1 MVEKRRN
8 LGRGLSALLGEDTS
22 TPPRAG
28 GAQQMDISKLHP
40 GRYQPRRTMGEDE
53 LKDLSQSIR
62 ELGVLQPILV
72 REHPDRAGDY
82 EIIAGERRWR
92 AAQLAQLHEVPV
104 LIKALSNQE
113 TLEVALVENLQRE
126 DLSPLEEAVGL
137 KRLMDEFG
145 HTQEALA
152 QAVGKSRSHVANMLR
167 LLGLPD
173 GVKSL
178 LDDGSLSAGHA
189 RAILGAP
196 DPTAL
201 AREVVAKGLSVRQ
214 TEQLAQRAGQADKPG
229 TATARPA
236 KEKDADTRALETD
249 LSDMLGLR
257 VAIASK
263 GPGGSVTLFY
273 KSLDQLD
280 GLLQKL
286 SGQAAGD

>member
-1 MVEKRRN
+1 MAEKRRN
-8 LGRGLSALLGEDTS
+8 LGRGLSALLGDDTS
-22 TPPRAG
+22 TPARAG

-189 RAILGAP
+189 RALLGAP
-196 DPTAL
+196 DPTTL

-214 TEQLAQRAGQADKPG
+214 TEQLAQRAGQGDRPG

>member
-1 MVEKRRN
+1 MMAEKRRN

-22 TPPRAG
+22 PAQAAG
-28 GAQQMDISKLHP
+28 ARQIAIEKLHP
-40 GRYQPRRTMGEDE
+40 GRYQPRRNMGEAE
-53 LKDLSQSIR
+53 LQDLAQSIR

-72 REHPDRAGDY
+72 REHPDRPGDY

-104 LIKALSNQE
+104 LVKVLSNKE

-137 KRLMDEFG
+137 QRLMDEFG

-152 QAVGKSRSHVANMLR
+152 KAVGKSRSHVANMLR

-173 GVKSL
+173 AVKAMV
-178 LDDGSLSAGHA
+178 DKGELSAGHA
-189 RAILGAP
+189 RALLSATAP
-196 DPTAL
+196 EAL
-201 AREVVAKGLSVRQ
+201 ARQVVEQGLSVRQ
-214 TEQLAQRAGQADKPG
+214 TEQLVQRA
-229 TATARPA
+229 ATAKSSGARRGP

-249 LSDMLGLR
+249 LSDLLGLR
-257 VAIASK
+257 VAIAAR
-263 GPGGSVTLFY
+263 GREGSVTLYY

-280 GLLQKL
+280 GLLQRL
-286 SGQAAGD
+286 SGQAAGE

>member
-1 MVEKRRN
+1 MMAEKRRN

-22 TPPRAG
+22 PAQAG
-28 GAQQMDISKLHP
+28 GARQIAIEKLHP
-40 GRYQPRRTMGEDE
+40 GRYQPRRTMGEAE
-53 LKDLSQSIR
+53 LQDLAQSIR

-72 REHPDRAGDY
+72 REDPDRPGNY

-104 LIKALSNQE
+104 LVKVLSNKE

-137 KRLMDEFG
+137 QRLMDEFG

-152 QAVGKSRSHVANMLR
+152 KAVGKSRSHVANMLR

-173 GVKSL
+173 AVKAMV
-178 LDDGSLSAGHA
+178 DKGDLSAGHA
-189 RAILGAP
+189 RALLSAAAP
-196 DPTAL
+196 EAL
-201 AREVVAKGLSVRQ
+201 ARQVVDQGLSVRQ
-214 TEQLAQRAGQADKPG
+214 TEQLVQRA
-229 TATARPA
+229 ATAKSSGTRRGP

-249 LSDMLGLR
+249 LSDLLGLR
-257 VAIASK
+257 VAIAAK
-263 GPGGSVTLFY
+263 GREGSVTLYY

-280 GLLQKL
+280 GLLQRL
-286 SGQAAGD
+286 SGQAAGE

>member
-1 MVEKRRN
+1 MMAEKRRN

-22 TPPRAG
+22 AERAG
-28 GAQQMDISKLHP
+28 GPRQVGVAKLHP

-53 LKDLSQSIR
+53 LKDLAQSIR
-62 ELGVLQPILV
+62 EMGVLQPILV
-72 REHPDRAGDY
+72 REHPDRSGEF

-104 LIKALSNQE
+104 LVKVLSNKE

-137 KRLMDEFG
+137 QRLMDEFG

-152 QAVGKSRSHVANMLR
+152 RAVGKSRSHVANMLR

-173 GVKSL
+173 AVKAM
-178 LDDGSLSAGHA
+178 LDAGDLSAGHA
-189 RAILGAP
+189 RALLAAP
-196 DPTAL
+196 APEAL
-201 AREVVAKGLSVRQ
+201 AREVAEKGLSVRQ
-214 TEQLAQRAGQADKPG
+214 TEQLVQRAARSPR
-229 TATARPA
+229 TAATRGP
-236 KEKDADTRALETD
+236 KQKDADTRALETD
-249 LSDMLGLR
+249 LSDRLGLR

-263 GPGGSVTLFY
+263 GREGSVTLYY

-280 GLLQKL
+280 GLLQRL

>member
-1 MVEKRRN
+1 MAEKRRN

-22 TPPRAG
+22 SDKGT
-28 GAQQMDISKLHP
+28 GAQTIAVSKLHP
-40 GRYQPRRTMGEDE
+40 GKYQPRRTMAEDE
-53 LKDLSQSIR
+53 LKDLAQSIR

-72 REHPDRAGDY
+72 REHPDKPGDY

-92 AAQLAQLHEVPV
+92 ASQLAQLHEVPV
-104 LIKALSNQE
+104 VIKVLSNQE

-137 KRLMDEFG
+137 QRLVDEFG

-152 QAVGKSRSHVANMLR
+152 KAVGKSRSHVANMLR

-173 GVKSL
+173 AVKTMV
-178 LDDGSLSAGHA
+178 DKGELSAGHA
-189 RAILGAP
+189 RALLSAP
-196 DPTAL
+196 APEAL
-201 AREVVAKGLSVRQ
+201 AREIVAKGLSVRQ
-214 TEQLAQRAGQADKPG
+214 TEQLVQRAAAGAKSQAAKRGP
-229 TATARPA
+229 

-257 VAIASK
+257 VAIAPK
-263 GPGGSVTLFY
+263 GRQGSVTLYY

-280 GLLQKL
+280 GLLQRL
-286 SGQAAGD
+286 SGQAGGD

>member
-1 MVEKRRN
+1 MMAEKRRN

-22 TPPRAG
+22 PAQAG
-28 GAQQMDISKLHP
+28 GARQIAIEKLHP
-40 GRYQPRRTMGEDE
+40 GRYQPRRTMGEAE
-53 LKDLSQSIR
+53 LQDLAQSIR

-72 REHPDRAGDY
+72 REDPDRPGNY

-104 LIKALSNQE
+104 LVKVLSNKE

-137 KRLMDEFG
+137 QRLMDEFG

-152 QAVGKSRSHVANMLR
+152 KAVGKSRSHVANMLR

-173 GVKSL
+173 AVKAMV
-178 LDDGSLSAGHA
+178 DKGDLSAGHA
-189 RAILGAP
+189 RALLSAAAP
-196 DPTAL
+196 EAL
-201 AREVVAKGLSVRQ
+201 ARQVVDQGLSVRQ
-214 TEQLAQRAGQADKPG
+214 TEQLVQRAAAVKSSG
-229 TATARPA
+229 ARRGP

-249 LSDMLGLR
+249 LSDLLGLR
-257 VAIASK
+257 VAIAAK
-263 GPGGSVTLFY
+263 GREGSVTLYY

-280 GLLQKL
+280 GLLQRL
-286 SGQAAGD
+286 SGQAAGE

>member
-1 MVEKRRN
+1 MMAEKRRS

-22 TPPRAG
+22 SERAT
-28 GAQQMDISKLHP
+28 GARQIAVSKLHP
-40 GRYQPRRTMGEDE
+40 GRYQPRRTMGEEE
-53 LKDLSQSIR
+53 LKDLSRSIR

-72 REHPDRAGDY
+72 REHPERAGDY

-104 LIKALSNQE
+104 LIKVLSNKE

-137 KRLMDEFG
+137 QRLMDEFG

-152 QAVGKSRSHVANMLR
+152 KAVGKSRPHVANMLR

-173 GVKSL
+173 AVKAMVDKGL
-178 LDDGSLSAGHA
+178 LSAGHA
-189 RAILGAP
+189 RALLAAAAP
-196 DPTAL
+196 EAL
-201 AREVVAKGLSVRQ
+201 AREVVEKGLSVRQ
-214 TEQLAQRAGQADKPG
+214 TEQLVQRAAAAAKSGGAKRGP
-229 TATARPA
+229 

-263 GPGGSVTLFY
+263 GREGSVTLYY

-280 GLLQKL
+280 GLLQRL
-286 SGQAAGD
+286 SGQAAGE

>member
-1 MVEKRRN
+1 MMAEKRRN

-22 TPPRAG
+22 PAQAG
-28 GAQQMDISKLHP
+28 GARKIAIEKLHP
-40 GRYQPRRTMGEDE
+40 GRYQPRRIMGEAE
-53 LKDLSQSIR
+53 LQDLAQSIR

-72 REHPDRAGDY
+72 REDPDRPGNY

-104 LIKALSNQE
+104 LVKVLSNKE

-137 KRLMDEFG
+137 QRLMDEFG

-152 QAVGKSRSHVANMLR
+152 KAVGKSRSHVANMLR

-173 GVKSL
+173 AVKAMV
-178 LDDGSLSAGHA
+178 DKGELSAGHA
-189 RAILGAP
+189 RALLSAAAP
-196 DPTAL
+196 EAL
-201 AREVVAKGLSVRQ
+201 ARQVVDQGLSVRQ
-214 TEQLAQRAGQADKPG
+214 TEQLVQRA
-229 TATARPA
+229 ATAKSSGARRGP

-249 LSDMLGLR
+249 LSDLLGLR
-257 VAIASK
+257 VAIVAK
-263 GPGGSVTLFY
+263 GREGSVTLYY

-280 GLLQKL
+280 GLLQRL
-286 SGQAAGD
+286 SGQAAGE

>member
-1 MVEKRRN
+1 MMAEKRRN

-22 TPPRAG
+22 PAQAAG
-28 GAQQMDISKLHP
+28 ARQIAIEKLHP
-40 GRYQPRRTMGEDE
+40 GRYQPRRNMGEAE
-53 LKDLSQSIR
+53 LQDLAQSIR

-72 REHPDRAGDY
+72 REHPDRPGDY

-104 LIKALSNQE
+104 LVKVLSNKE

-137 KRLMDEFG
+137 QRLMDEFG

-152 QAVGKSRSHVANMLR
+152 KAVGKSRSHVANMLR

-173 GVKSL
+173 VVKAMV
-178 LDDGSLSAGHA
+178 DKGELSAGHA
-189 RAILGAP
+189 RALLSATAP
-196 DPTAL
+196 EAL
-201 AREVVAKGLSVRQ
+201 ARQVVDQGLSVRQ
-214 TEQLAQRAGQADKPG
+214 TEQLVQRA
-229 TATARPA
+229 ATAKSSGARRGP

-249 LSDMLGLR
+249 LSDLLGLR
-257 VAIASK
+257 VAIAAK
-263 GPGGSVTLFY
+263 GREGSVTLYY

-280 GLLQKL
+280 GLLQRL
-286 SGQAAGD
+286 SGQAAGE

>member
-1 MVEKRRN
+1 MMAEKRRN

-22 TPPRAG
+22 PAQAG
-28 GAQQMDISKLHP
+28 GARQIAIEKLHP
-40 GRYQPRRTMGEDE
+40 GRYQPRRTMGEAE
-53 LKDLSQSIR
+53 LQDLAQSIR

-72 REHPDRAGDY
+72 REDPDRPGNY

-104 LIKALSNQE
+104 LVKVLSNKE

-137 KRLMDEFG
+137 QRLMDEFG

-152 QAVGKSRSHVANMLR
+152 KAVGKSRSHVANMLR

-173 GVKSL
+173 AVKAMV
-178 LDDGSLSAGHA
+178 DKGDLSAGHA
-189 RAILGAP
+189 RALLSAAAP
-196 DPTAL
+196 EAL
-201 AREVVAKGLSVRQ
+201 ARQVVDQGLSVRQ
-214 TEQLAQRAGQADKPG
+214 TEQLVQRAAAAKSSG
-229 TATARPA
+229 TRRGP

-249 LSDMLGLR
+249 LSDLLGLR
-257 VAIASK
+257 VAIAAK
-263 GPGGSVTLFY
+263 GREGSVTLYY

-280 GLLQKL
+280 GLLQRL
-286 SGQAAGD
+286 SGQAAGE

>member
-1 MVEKRRN
+1 MMAEKRRN

-22 TPPRAG
+22 PAQAAG
-28 GAQQMDISKLHP
+28 ARQIAIEKLHP
-40 GRYQPRRTMGEDE
+40 GRYQPRRNMGEAE
-53 LKDLSQSIR
+53 LQDLAQSIR

-72 REHPDRAGDY
+72 REHPDRPGDY

-104 LIKALSNQE
+104 LVKVLSNKE

-137 KRLMDEFG
+137 QRLMDEFG

-152 QAVGKSRSHVANMLR
+152 KAVGKSRSHVANMLR

-173 GVKSL
+173 VVKAMV
-178 LDDGSLSAGHA
+178 DKGELSAGHA
-189 RAILGAP
+189 RALLSATAP
-196 DPTAL
+196 EAL
-201 AREVVAKGLSVRQ
+201 ARQVVDQGLSVRQ
-214 TEQLAQRAGQADKPG
+214 TEQLVQRAAASSAKSGG
-229 TATARPA
+229 ARRGP

-249 LSDMLGLR
+249 LSDLLGLR
-257 VAIASK
+257 VAIAAK
-263 GPGGSVTLFY
+263 GREGSVTLYY

-280 GLLQKL
+280 GLLQRL
-286 SGQAAGD
+286 SGQAAGE

>member
-1 MVEKRRN
+1 MMAEKRRN

-22 TPPRAG
+22 PAQAG
-28 GAQQMDISKLHP
+28 GARKIAIEKLHP
-40 GRYQPRRTMGEDE
+40 GRYQPRRIMGEAE
-53 LKDLSQSIR
+53 LQDLAQSIR

-72 REHPDRAGDY
+72 REDPDRPGNY

-104 LIKALSNQE
+104 LVKVLSNKE

-137 KRLMDEFG
+137 QRLMDEFG

-152 QAVGKSRSHVANMLR
+152 KAVGKSRSHVANMLR

-173 GVKSL
+173 AVKAMV
-178 LDDGSLSAGHA
+178 DKGELSAGHA
-189 RAILGAP
+189 RALLSAAAP
-196 DPTAL
+196 EAL
-201 AREVVAKGLSVRQ
+201 ARQVVDQGLSVRQ
-214 TEQLAQRAGQADKPG
+214 TEQLVQRA
-229 TATARPA
+229 ATAKSSGARRGP

-249 LSDMLGLR
+249 LSDLLGLR
-257 VAIASK
+257 VAIAAK
-263 GPGGSVTLFY
+263 GREGSVTLYY

-280 GLLQKL
+280 GLLQRL
-286 SGQAAGD
+286 SGQAAGE

>member
-1 MVEKRRN
+1 MMAEKRRN

-22 TPPRAG
+22 PAQAAG
-28 GAQQMDISKLHP
+28 ARQIAIEKLHP
-40 GRYQPRRTMGEDE
+40 GRYQPRRNMGEAE
-53 LKDLSQSIR
+53 LQDLAQSIR

-72 REHPDRAGDY
+72 REHPDRPGDY

-104 LIKALSNQE
+104 LVKVLSNKE

-137 KRLMDEFG
+137 QRLMDEFG

-152 QAVGKSRSHVANMLR
+152 KAVGKSRSHVANMLR

-173 GVKSL
+173 VVKAMV
-178 LDDGSLSAGHA
+178 DKGELSAGHA
-189 RAILGAP
+189 RALLSATAP
-196 DPTAL
+196 EAL
-201 AREVVAKGLSVRQ
+201 ARQVVDQGLSVRQ
-214 TEQLAQRAGQADKPG
+214 TEQLVQRA
-229 TATARPA
+229 ATAKSIGARRGP

-249 LSDMLGLR
+249 LSDLLGLR
-257 VAIASK
+257 VAIAAK
-263 GPGGSVTLFY
+263 GREGSVTLYY

-280 GLLQKL
+280 GLLQRL
-286 SGQAAGD
+286 SGQAAGE

>member
-1 MVEKRRN
+1 MMAEKRRN

-22 TPPRAG
+22 PAQAAG
-28 GAQQMDISKLHP
+28 ARQIAIEKLHP
-40 GRYQPRRTMGEDE
+40 GRYQPRRNMGEAE
-53 LKDLSQSIR
+53 LQDLAQSIR

-72 REHPDRAGDY
+72 REHPDRPGDY

-104 LIKALSNQE
+104 LVKVLSNKE

-137 KRLMDEFG
+137 QRLMDEFG

-152 QAVGKSRSHVANMLR
+152 KAVGKSRSHVANMLR

-173 GVKSL
+173 VVKAMV
-178 LDDGSLSAGHA
+178 DKGELSAGHA
-189 RAILGAP
+189 RALLSATAP
-196 DPTAL
+196 EVL
-201 AREVVAKGLSVRQ
+201 ARQVVEQGLSVRQ
-214 TEQLAQRAGQADKPG
+214 TEQMVQRA
-229 TATARPA
+229 ATAKSSGARRGP

-249 LSDMLGLR
+249 LSDLLGLR
-257 VAIASK
+257 VAIAAK
-263 GPGGSVTLFY
+263 GREGSVTLYY

-280 GLLQKL
+280 GLLQRL
-286 SGQAAGD
+286 SGQAAGE

>member
-1 MVEKRRN
+1 MMAEKRRN

-22 TPPRAG
+22 PAQAAG
-28 GAQQMDISKLHP
+28 ARQIAIEKLHP
-40 GRYQPRRTMGEDE
+40 GRYQPRRNMGEAE
-53 LKDLSQSIR
+53 LQDLAQSIR

-72 REHPDRAGDY
+72 REHPDRPGDY

-104 LIKALSNQE
+104 LVKVLSNKE

-137 KRLMDEFG
+137 QRLMDEFG

-152 QAVGKSRSHVANMLR
+152 KAVGKSRSHVANMLR

-173 GVKSL
+173 VVKAMV
-178 LDDGSLSAGHA
+178 DKGELSAGHA
-189 RAILGAP
+189 RALLSATAP
-196 DPTAL
+196 EVL
-201 AREVVAKGLSVRQ
+201 ARQVVEQGLSVRQ
-214 TEQLAQRAGQADKPG
+214 TEQLVQRA
-229 TATARPA
+229 ATAKSSGARRGP

-249 LSDMLGLR
+249 LSDLLGLR
-257 VAIASK
+257 VAIAAK
-263 GPGGSVTLFY
+263 GREGSVTLYY

-280 GLLQKL
+280 GLLQRL
-286 SGQAAGD
+286 SGQAAGE

>member
-1 MVEKRRN
+1 MMAEKRRN

-22 TPPRAG
+22 PAQAAG
-28 GAQQMDISKLHP
+28 ARQIAIEKLHP
-40 GRYQPRRTMGEDE
+40 GRYQPRRNMGEAE
-53 LKDLSQSIR
+53 LQDLAQSIR

-72 REHPDRAGDY
+72 REHPDRPGDY

-104 LIKALSNQE
+104 LVKVLSNKE

-137 KRLMDEFG
+137 QRLMDEFG

-152 QAVGKSRSHVANMLR
+152 KAVGKSRSHVANMLR

-173 GVKSL
+173 VVKAMV
-178 LDDGSLSAGHA
+178 DNGDLSAGHA
-189 RAILGAP
+189 RALLSATAP
-196 DPTAL
+196 EVL
-201 AREVVAKGLSVRQ
+201 ARQVVDQGLSVRQ
-214 TEQLAQRAGQADKPG
+214 TEQLVQRA
-229 TATARPA
+229 ATAKSSGARRGP

-249 LSDMLGLR
+249 LSDLLGLR
-257 VAIASK
+257 VAIAAK
-263 GPGGSVTLFY
+263 GREGSVTLYY

-280 GLLQKL
+280 GLLQRL
-286 SGQAAGD
+286 SGQAAGE

>member
-1 MVEKRRN
+1 MAEKRRN
-8 LGRGLSALLGEDTS
+8 LGRGLSALLGDDPAPE
-22 TPPRAG
+22 RGAG
-28 GAQQMDISKLHP
+28 ARQIEITKLHP
-40 GRYQPRRTMGEDE
+40 GKYQPRRTMGEDE

-72 REHPDRAGDY
+72 REHPDKAGEY

-104 LIKALSNQE
+104 MVKVLSNQE

-137 KRLMDEFG
+137 QRLMDEFG

-152 QAVGKSRSHVANMLR
+152 KAVGKSRSHVANMLR
-167 LLGLPD
+167 LLGLPEA
-173 GVKSL
+173 VKTM
-178 LDDGSLSAGHA
+178 LDTGAISAGHA
-189 RAILGAP
+189 RALLAASAP
-196 DPTAL
+196 EAL
-201 AREVVAKGLSVRQ
+201 AREIIEKGLSVRQ
-214 TEQLAQRAGQADKPG
+214 TEQLVQRAASAAKSAGAKRGP
-229 TATARPA
+229 

-263 GPGGSVTLFY
+263 GREGSVTVYY

-280 GLLQKL
+280 GLLERL
-286 SGQAAGD
+286 SGQMAGD

>member
-1 MVEKRRN
+1 MMAEKRRN

-22 TPPRAG
+22 PAQAAG
-28 GAQQMDISKLHP
+28 ARQIAIEKLHP
-40 GRYQPRRTMGEDE
+40 GRYQPRRNMGEAE
-53 LKDLSQSIR
+53 LQDLAQSIR

-72 REHPDRAGDY
+72 REHPDRPGDY

-104 LIKALSNQE
+104 LVKVLSNKE

-137 KRLMDEFG
+137 QRLMDEFG

-152 QAVGKSRSHVANMLR
+152 KAVGKSRSHVANMLR

-173 GVKSL
+173 VVKAMV
-178 LDDGSLSAGHA
+178 DKGDLSAGHA
-189 RAILGAP
+189 RALLSATAP
-196 DPTAL
+196 EVL
-201 AREVVAKGLSVRQ
+201 ARQVVDQGLSVRQ
-214 TEQLAQRAGQADKPG
+214 TEQLVQRA
-229 TATARPA
+229 ATAKSSGARRGP

-249 LSDMLGLR
+249 LSDLLGLR
-257 VAIASK
+257 VAIAAK
-263 GPGGSVTLFY
+263 GREGSVTLYY

-280 GLLQKL
+280 GLLQRL
-286 SGQAAGD
+286 SGQAAGE

>member
-1 MVEKRRN
+1 MAEKRRN
-8 LGRGLSALLGEDTS
+8 LGRGLSALLGDDTA
-22 TPPRAG
+22 TPARAG
-28 GAQQMDISKLHP
+28 GAQQIAIGKLHP

-72 REHPDRAGDY
+72 REHPDRAGEY

-92 AAQLAQLHEVPV
+92 ASQLAQLHEVPV

-173 GVKSL
+173 AVKSL
-178 LDDGSLSAGHA
+178 LDNGSLSAGHA
-189 RAILGAP
+189 RALLGAP
-196 DPTAL
+196 DPAAL
-201 AREVVAKGLSVRQ
+201 AREVVEKGLSVRQ
-214 TEQLAQRAGQADKPG
+214 TEQLAGRAAPG
-229 TATARPA
+229 GPSATAKREPKA
-236 KEKDADTRALETD
+236 KDADTRALETD
-249 LSDMLGLR
+249 LSGMLGLR
-257 VAIASK
+257 VAIESK

-286 SGQAAGD
+286 SGQAGGD